1 MVADSTPEN
10 LKHPALGEG
19 GTDADRVVLSEVS
32 PADSSMVP
40 MPEPEVRDAPDSG
53 AIHWHTQ
60 VEPGLASEDSAPG
73 APSEPGGAG
82 ASARSMSSRAS
93 AAARGFTHSG

>member
-1 MVADSTPEN
+1 MVAELTPEN
-10 LKHPALGEG
+10 LRHPALDNGE
-19 GTDADRVVLSEVS
+19 TDADRVVLSAVP

-60 VEPGLASEDSAPG
+60 VEPGLAAEDAAPG
-73 APSEPGGAG
+73 APGGLDVGHA
-82 ASARSMSSRAS
+82 
-93 AAARGFTHSG
+93 

>member
-1 MVADSTPEN
+1 MAAGLPSEN
-10 LKHPALGEG
+10 LRQPALDAGE
-19 GTDADRVVLSEVS
+19 TDADRVVQSVP

-60 VEPGLASEDSAPG
+60 LEPGLGSEDAG
-73 APSEPGGAG
+73 PGG
-82 ASARSMSSRAS
+82 SAVVQL
-93 AAARGFTHSG
+93 

>member
-1 MVADSTPEN
+1 MVADLTPEN
-10 LKHPALGEG
+10 LRQPAMDAGD
-19 GTDADRVVLSEVS
+19 TDSDRVVLSAVT

-60 VEPGLASEDSAPG
+60 IEPGLAPEDAAPG
-73 APSEPGGAG
+73 GVDLVQP
-82 ASARSMSSRAS
+82 
-93 AAARGFTHSG
+93 

>member
-1 MVADSTPEN
+1 MVADLTPEN
-10 LKHPALGEG
+10 LRQPAMDARD
-19 GTDADRVVLSEVS
+19 TDADRVVLSAVP

-60 VEPGLASEDSAPG
+60 IEPGLAPEDA
-73 APSEPGGAG
+73 APGGADLVQP
-82 ASARSMSSRAS
+82 
-93 AAARGFTHSG
+93 

>member
-1 MVADSTPEN
+1 MVSELTPEN
-10 LKHPALGEG
+10 MRQPAMDAGD
-19 GTDADRVVLSEVS
+19 TDADRVVRSALP

-60 VEPGLASEDSAPG
+60 IEPGLAAEDAP
-73 APSEPGGAG
+73 PG
-82 ASARSMSSRAS
+82 SPDVVQL
-93 AAARGFTHSG
+93 

>member
-1 MVADSTPEN
+1 MVADLTPEN
-10 LKHPALGEG
+10 LRQPARETHD
-19 GTDADRVVLSEVS
+19 TDADRVVLSAVP

-60 VEPGLASEDSAPG
+60 IEPGLAPEDA
-73 APSEPGGAG
+73 APGGADLVQP
-82 ASARSMSSRAS
+82 
-93 AAARGFTHSG
+93 

>member
-1 MVADSTPEN
+1 MVSELTPEN
-10 LKHPALGEG
+10 MRQPAMDAGD
-19 GTDADRVVLSEVS
+19 TDADRVVRSALP

-60 VEPGLASEDSAPG
+60 IEPGLAAEDAAPG
-73 APSEPGGAG
+73 SPDVVQL
-82 ASARSMSSRAS
+82 
-93 AAARGFTHSG
+93 